1 MNDAS
6 TPRGG
11 IDYPRTFQE
20 FEAWFGSE
28 AACRTYLR
36 RLRWADGF
44 VCPVCGVADQPA
56 EMSRGLLRCRACGRQ
71 VSLTAGT
78 IFQDTRKPL
87 RTWFLA
93 MWFITS
99 QKNGVSALGLQR
111 VLGLGSYETAWTWL
125 HKLRRAMIRP
135 GRDCLHGEIEVDE
148 TYVGAPEEGARG
160 RETAGKAIVVI
171 AVEKDGRGFG
181 RVRLRRI
188 PDVSTDSLLGF
199 VRDTVEPG
207 SAIQTDR
214 MVGAAMSVWT
224 PLATRIRSLS
234 SAPVPIRH
242 TSSCRASTKSPR
254 CSSDG
259 SWGLSK
265 VESNTS
271 ISTTTSTNSPSA
283 STAAGQRLAECS
295 STVSP
300 SKQWPS
306 ALCPI
311 ATSSMR
317 LVTDPQSIAFRA

>member
-1 MNDAS
+1 MNDGSA
-6 TPRGG
+6 PQPG

-20 FEAWFGSE
+20 FEAWFSSE
-28 AACRTYLR
+28 AACRAYLR
-36 RLRWADGF
+36 RLRWPACF
-44 VCPVCGVADQPA
+44 ACPACGVADEPA

-135 GRDCLHGEIEVDE
+135 GRDNLRGEIEVDE
-148 TYVGAPEEGARG
+148 TYVGAPEDGARG
-160 RETAGKAIVVI
+160 RETASKAIIAI

-188 PDVSTDSLLGF
+188 RDVSADSLLAF

-207 SAIQTDR
+207 SAVQTDGWR
-214 MVGAAMSVWT
+214 GYAGLNAAGY
-224 PLATRIRSLS
+224 
-234 SAPVPIRH
+234 RH
-242 TSSCRASTKSPR
+242 TVTVISAGADPAHVVMPRVHKVASLLKRWLMGTLQGGIQHQHLDYYLDEFAFR
-254 CSSDG
+254 FNRRR
-259 SWGLSK
+259 SK
-265 VESNTS
+265 
-271 ISTTTSTNSPSA
+271 A
-283 STAAGQRLAECS
+283 RGMLFYRLAQQA
-295 STVSP
+295 VAISP
-300 SKQWPS
+300 APYRDIVNS
-306 ALCPI
+306 
-311 ATSSMR
+311 
-317 LVTDPQSIAFRA
+317 DDD